1 MRSLRPSESPLSA
14 GVLGLMEQQD
24 PLVSE
29 TMSDGQVMSPT
40 VPFPRN
46 CKARASLPV
55 GRSSG
60 QKREKPDGVLYLQ
73 YGEETKQVRM
83 PAEISSQDALR
94 TLFVTAFPHQL
105 TMKMLQSSRMAI
117 YIKDSRRNVY
127 YDVED
132 IRNITSNS
140 CLKVYHKDP
149 VQVFTRPARPTS
161 AEGRISKEV
170 LYGSHSPVHTLSS
183 SSHVTLHGLQGSMSP
198 PMVRSMPSSPS
209 RMVMV
214 YGRGN
219 TQGDTGVV
227 DPDNTTLPL
236 ECLSGFC
243 RSSASSSVI
252 LERRDVKPDED
263 IGSSKSM
270 ALVVHGEG
278 GPHYPDSYCSSLQD
292 GGGGPLS
299 ITSSQCS
306 APPSLT
312 ADMVD
317 AGVPGIPGGLQQYRA
332 SIKPLMGYG
341 DSMDHV
347 THSIHRQKSWKY
359 GHSQLHPLGT
369 KTPPASPCRVRMS
382 DGQITG
388 SVGLVSPE
396 RMSQVRQSLQRDS
409 NGATVEITNRSRGRG
424 LSSSTSPVFMNSPL
438 TQPER
443 LFQGCVTASNTQS
456 ERMKAMEEQIAS
468 LAGLVHHALSM
479 GPDVQGVK
487 DTVRENAGCKLLNN
501 RPGVSPEPQN
511 PATLIDSCS
520 PALLALQAPPSDS
533 RLQQG
538 LVLAKRRV
546 CELRLQLG
554 QLRHLQ
560 LSNQESVNAMLQMAS
575 QELLML
581 MCDRLAQSEEA
592 AYRWR
597 AEIEGERTRYL
608 ATEDRIL
615 MHLSELEDYVDHL
628 QRSTTSPPGQLTL
641 RDVEEGAI
649 RLQRVGEDLA
659 ILKGEFPE
667 LQVKIRSVLRLE
679 LEAMHFLREEPH
691 KMDCMLKRVKV
702 LTEALSSLRRC
713 VSEPPPPARSAQ
725 VEPQKVLETDQ
736 VPQKTQS
743 PHSSPKPKLRSSVR
757 PPPPT
762 TPLSGSQTD
771 VSMVASASPIMA
783 HRMASTAATVIQP
796 PPHLPSLLL
805 TPNHGQ
811 ELLTVAKVSPHNR
824 EGCPTL
830 QRRLDPLQSNGLCSS
845 AGGTPTQESHTDQTT
860 TTEGSLSGE
869 TSSTNQSST
878 SQTKQLATSDSSQPP
893 SPNTKTDFDPILPEA
908 QASLVMADMDVSNTR
923 EGHSDFASGQN
934 TPLDLTG

>member
-1 MRSLRPSESPLSA
+1 
-14 GVLGLMEQQD
+14 
-24 PLVSE
+24 
-29 TMSDGQVMSPT
+29 MSDGQVMPRT
-40 VPFPRN
+40 VPFPRG
-46 CKARASLPV
+46 CKVRASLPV
-55 GRSSG
+55 GCSSG
-60 QKREKPDGVLYLQ
+60 QTKEKPLGVLYLQ

-94 TLFVTAFPHQL
+94 ALFVTAFPHQL
-105 TMKMLQSSRMAI
+105 TMKMLQSSKMAI
-117 YIKDSRRNVY
+117 YIKDSSCNVY

-149 VQVFTRPARPTS
+149 VQVFTRPARPGS
-161 AEGRISKEV
+161 AEGKISKEV

-183 SSHVTLHGLQGSMSP
+183 SSHSTLHGLQGSMSP

-227 DPDNTTLPL
+227 NPDHTLPL

-243 RSSASSSVI
+243 RSSVSSSVI

-278 GPHYPDSYCSSLQD
+278 GSHYPDSYCSSLQD
-292 GGGGPLS
+292 GGGGRLS
-299 ITSSQCS
+299 ITSSQGS

-332 SIKPLMGYG
+332 SINPLMGYG
-341 DSMDHV
+341 DSMDHL
-347 THSIHRQKSWKY
+347 THSIHRQKSWEY

-369 KTPPASPCRVRMS
+369 KTPPPSPCRVRMS

-388 SVGLVSPE
+388 GVGLVSPE
-396 RMSQVRQSLQRDS
+396 RMSQIRQPLQQDS
-409 NGATVEITNRSRGRG
+409 NGATVITNRSRGSG
-424 LSSSTSPVFMNSPL
+424 LSSSTSSVFMDSPL

-487 DTVRENAGCKLLNN
+487 DTISENAGCKLLNN
-501 RPGVSPEPQN
+501 RPGVSSEPQN
-511 PATLIDSCS
+511 TATLIDSCS
-520 PALLALQAPPSDS
+520 PALLALQPPPSDS
-533 RLQQG
+533 RLQQS
-538 LVLAKRRV
+538 LVLAKRQV
-546 CELRLQLG
+546 CELRLQLS

-560 LSNQESVNAMLQMAS
+560 LSNQESVNAMLQMAG

-581 MCDRLAQSEEA
+581 MCDQLAQSEEV

-597 AEIEGERTRYL
+597 AEMEGERIRYL

-615 MHLSELEDYVDHL
+615 MHLSELENYVDHL
-628 QRSTTSPPGQLTL
+628 QRSTTSSPGQLTL

-659 ILKGEFPE
+659 ILKGEFAE

-679 LEAMHFLREEPH
+679 LEVVRFLKEEPH
-691 KMDCMLKRVKV
+691 KMDCMLKRVKA

-713 VSEPPPPARSAQ
+713 VSQPPPPARSAQ
-725 VEPQKVLETDQ
+725 AEPQKVLETDH

-743 PHSSPKPKLRSSVR
+743 PHSSP
-757 PPPPT
+757 
-762 TPLSGSQTD
+762 QT
-771 VSMVASASPIMA
+771 
-783 HRMASTAATVIQP
+783 TAAILCQA
-796 PPHLPSLLL
+796 PSS
-805 TPNHGQ
+805 H
-811 ELLTVAKVSPHNR
+811 H
-824 EGCPTL
+824 PTL
-830 QRRLDPLQSNGLCSS
+830 WQS
-845 AGGTPTQESHTDQTT
+845 D
-860 TTEGSLSGE
+860 
-869 TSSTNQSST
+869 
-878 SQTKQLATSDSSQPP
+878 
-893 SPNTKTDFDPILPEA
+893 
-908 QASLVMADMDVSNTR
+908 
-923 EGHSDFASGQN
+923 
-934 TPLDLTG
+934 